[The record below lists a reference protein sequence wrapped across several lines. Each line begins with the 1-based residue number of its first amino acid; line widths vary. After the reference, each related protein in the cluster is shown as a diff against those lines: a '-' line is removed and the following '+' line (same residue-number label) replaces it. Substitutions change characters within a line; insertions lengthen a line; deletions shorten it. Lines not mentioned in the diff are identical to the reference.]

1 MQEADKMNKPVILV
15 MIVLFSLPAV
25 LLSGCGKTDRKTAG
39 PENAKKIYLAGPF
52 FNDREIEN
60 VEYAEKIL
68 QEKGFS
74 LFSPMRHSV
83 DTDRGTPEWA
93 RMIFEMDRE
102 EIKKA
107 DVVVALYYGAYSDTG
122 TAWECGYAAALG
134 ITVVLVH
141 ADREAGSNLMMH
153 AGCTTNID
161 LEDLADYDFDQMPVY
176 EYTGKMF

>member
-1 MQEADKMNKPVILV
+1 MQIQPGNI
-15 MIVLFSLPAV
+15 
-25 LLSGCGKTDRKTAG
+25 
-39 PENAKKIYLAGPF
+39 KKIYLAGPF
-52 FNDREIEN
+52 FNEKEIKN
-60 VEYAEKIL
+60 VEYAEKVL
-68 QEKGFS
+68 QEKGLSF
-74 LFSPMRHSV
+74 FSPMRHSV
-83 DTDRGTPEWA
+83 EAGRGTPEWA
-93 RMIFEMDRE
+93 RMIFEMDRD

-134 ITVVLVH
+134 IPVVLVH